1 MQNNEVKKEKKEEKP
16 RSKQSIITEMVIYL
30 ILILVCIFII
40 PRYVIQRTVVDGES
54 MENTFISGQS
64 LLVEKVSRH
73 FSDPK
78 RYDVIV
84 FYPHEIGGDE
94 YYVKRVFGLP
104 GETIKITDNDIFIN
118 GKKIKD
124 GYGKDPM
131 RNGGIAE
138 TEIKLADDEF
148 FVLGDN
154 RLVSLDSRDSTL
166 GPIKRDHL
174 VGKPILRIWP
184 LNKFGTFK

>member
-1 MQNNEVKKEKKEEKP
+1 MKKEKKEEKP
-16 RSKQSIITEMVIYL
+16 RSKQSIVIEMVIYL
-30 ILILVCIFII
+30 VLILVCIFII
-40 PRYVIQRTVVDGES
+40 PRYVIQRTVVDGKS
-54 MENTFISGQS
+54 MENTFVSGQS
-64 LLVEKVSRH
+64 LLVEKVSKH

-78 RYDVIV
+78 RYDIIV

-94 YYVKRVFGLP
+94 YYVKRLFGLP
-104 GETIKITDNDIFIN
+104 GETIKITGNDIYIN
-118 GKKIKD
+118 GSKIKD
-124 GYGKDPM
+124 GYGKVPM
-131 RNGGIAE
+131 RSGGIAE

-154 RLVSLDSRDSTL
+154 RGVSLDSRDPSL
-166 GPIKRDHL
+166 GPIKRANL